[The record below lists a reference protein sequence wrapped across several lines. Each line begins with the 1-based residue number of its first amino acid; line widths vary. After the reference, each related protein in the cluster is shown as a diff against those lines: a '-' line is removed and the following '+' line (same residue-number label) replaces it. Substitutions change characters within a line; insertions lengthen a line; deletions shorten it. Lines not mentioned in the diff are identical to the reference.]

1 MRLDQHHLKLLGK
14 KWARYIHMYLSLF
27 GLVLLLFFAVTGF
40 MLNNPDWFGIEETQ
54 TRTSSITLPPALVA
68 SGDKLALVEKL
79 RKDAGVTGFLD
90 SIDTSDAKSLYLSF
104 KSPGQKFDVQ
114 VAKATGE
121 TSVSHEW
128 HGFLGRITELHRGN
142 DTGTAWKL
150 VIDATALLLIT
161 SILTGVTLWLMVP
174 RWRTYGLAAIALCAT
189 TCALI
194 YYFTVS

>member
-1 MRLDQHHLKLLGK
+1 MTLDRHHLKLLGK

-40 MLNNPDWFGIEETQ
+40 MLNNPDWFSLGETQ
-54 TRTSSITLPPALVA
+54 THTSTVTLSTTLIA

-90 SIDTSDAKSLYLSF
+90 SYDTSDPKIAFLTF

-114 VAKATGE
+114 ITRATGE
-121 TSVSHEW
+121 ASISHEW

-142 DTGTAWKL
+142 DTGTPWKL

-174 RWRTYGLAAIALCAT
+174 RWRNYGLAAIALCAT
-189 TCALI
+189 TCAFI